1 MISRR
6 NWRVG
11 AVASAIALSGGLAS
25 LEAHA
30 LALGRIT
37 VQSALGEPLRAEID
51 IAEMTADEAAS
62 LKAGIA
68 TPETFKSAG
77 LEYTAVLTGIDV
89 KLMRRA
95 NGRSYL
101 QLSGN
106 RPVTEPFVDMV
117 LEANWSAG
125 RITRDYT
132 MLFDPPNTRA
142 GSAAAPVVITAPILS
157 APAPVTAVPAVPAR
171 PLTATPNALPQP
183 PAPLP
188 PPAPK
193 VAATPLPAPV
203 PKPALI
209 EPIPSA
215 AQKIIVRPGDTAG
228 KIAAQTKPVSVS
240 LDQMLAALLRSNPN
254 AFIGGNVN
262 RIKSGSVLDVPSAQA
277 ASAISSEEATQ
288 TILAQSKDFNAFRRK
303 LAEGVATTTVANA
316 DRQAGGKL
324 QAEVQDRAPTVAAPD
339 KLTLSKGAIQSKAAS
354 AANEGIALQK
364 QVQDTSTRLAELS
377 KNITELNKLESAAT
391 AVDPAGPAAPVIRGV
406 PAVQIAPLIAGSASS
421 SAQSA
426 SSAPVTQ
433 AVTVSSA
440 AAPVKLVDKASA
452 PSTGSS
458 AMAYFSTNPLVWP
471 LVISLLAL
479 LAGFGLYRYRQR
491 KKATPIDS
499 AFIESRLQPDSFFGA
514 SGGQHIDTKANVE
527 EASSLIYSPSQL
539 DAASDVDPVAEAD
552 VYLAYGRDLQ
562 AEEIL
567 KEALRTNPA
576 RLAIYAKLMEIYA
589 KRRDSKAFEA
599 VAIEAYKLPRDAAPE
614 WNHINE
620 MGQKLDATN
629 PLYQSSTQST
639 VKSVETLPPLNL
651 PRTAPNTA
659 SSKPDAAKNSA
670 IDFSHDSDFLK
681 HYQSGPDTVPG
692 NFVSKAP
699 EKSDAKSPMVDL
711 DMDFDSEMFT
721 LPKQPSTLSTPKSSS
736 PDDEFPPKLSFSMSD
751 LDFGDEPAKT
761 QPSALTS
768 SQSSKPENSLLEF
781 DFSSLSLDLPASTTQ
796 KAPQT
801 TSFATEDPLETKFAL
816 AQEFRELGDPEGAK
830 SLAEEVLTEAQ
841 GPLKIKAQ
849 AFIKT
854 LSSSS

>member
-11 AVASAIALSGGLAS
+11 AVTSAIALLGGLAS

-51 IAEMTADEAAS
+51 IAEMTTDEAAS

-142 GSAAAPVVITAPILS
+142 GSAAAPPIVITAPILS
-157 APAPVTAVPAVPAR
+157 APAVPAMPAR

-193 VAATPLPAPV
+193 VATPLPTPA

-209 EPIPSA
+209 EPIPST
-215 AQKIIVRPGDTAG
+215 AQKIIIRPGDTAG

-277 ASAISSEEATQ
+277 ASAISPEEATQ
-288 TILAQSKDFNAFRRK
+288 TILAQSKDFNTFRRK

-339 KLTLSKGAIQSKAAS
+339 KLTLSKGAVQSKAAS
-354 AANEGIALQK
+354 AAEEGIALQK

-391 AVDPAGPAAPVIRGV
+391 AADPAGSAVPMVRGV
-406 PAVQIAPLIAGSASS
+406 PAMQMVPLIAGSASS

-426 SSAPVTQ
+426 SSAPVISS
-433 AVTVSSA
+433 VTASSA
-440 AAPVKLVDKASA
+440 AAPVKPVGKASA

-514 SGGQHIDTKANVE
+514 SGGQHIDTKENIE
-527 EASSLIYSPSQL
+527 EASSLIYTPSQL

-599 VAIEAYKLPRDAAPE
+599 VAIEAFKLPRDAAPE

-620 MGQKLDATN
+620 MGQTLDATN
-629 PLYQSSTQST
+629 PLYQSATQPT
-639 VKSVETLPPLNL
+639 VKGAETTLPPLNS

-659 SSKPDAAKNSA
+659 PSKPDTAKNSA
-670 IDFSHDSDFLK
+670 IDFGHDLDFLK
-681 HYQSGPDTVPG
+681 YYESGSDTLPG
-692 NFVSKAP
+692 NLASKAP

-721 LPKQPSTLSTPKSSS
+721 LPKQPFALSTPKASS

-768 SQSSKPENSLLEF
+768 SQGSKPENSLLEF
-781 DFSSLSLDLPASTTQ
+781 DFSSLSLDLPAPTTQ

-801 TSFATEDPLETKFAL
+801 TSFSAEDPLETKFAL
-816 AQEFRELGDPEGAK
+816 AQEFKELGDPEGAK
-830 SLAEEVLTEAQ
+830 SLVEEVLNEAQ

>member
-11 AVASAIALSGGLAS
+11 AVASAIALLGGLAS

-30 LALGRIT
+30 LALGKIT

-62 LKAGIA
+62 LKVGIA
-68 TPETFKSAG
+68 TPDTFKSAG

-101 QLSGN
+101 QLNGN

-142 GSAAAPVVITAPILS
+142 GSAAAPVVITAPVLS
-157 APAPVTAVPAVPAR
+157 APAVPVR
-171 PLTATPNALPQP
+171 PLTATPNAALPQP
-183 PAPLP
+183 PVPLP

-193 VAATPLPAPV
+193 VAATPV

-228 KIAAQTKPVSVS
+228 RIAAQTKPVSVS

-277 ASAISSEEATQ
+277 ASAVSPEEATQ
-288 TILAQSKDFNAFRRK
+288 TILAQSKDFNTFRRK
-303 LAEGVATTTVANA
+303 LAEGVGTTTVANA

-324 QAEVQDRAPTVAAPD
+324 QAEVQDRAPTVASPD
-339 KLTLSKGAIQSKAAS
+339 KLTLSKGAVQSKAAS
-354 AANEGIALQK
+354 AANEGIALRK

-391 AVDPAGPAAPVIRGV
+391 AADPAGPAAPVVRGA
-406 PAVQIAPLIAGSASS
+406 PAMQIAPLIAGSASS

-426 SSAPVTQ
+426 SSAPVMSS
-433 AVTVSSA
+433 VTVSSA
-440 AAPVKLVDKASA
+440 AAPVKPVDKASA
-452 PSTGSS
+452 PPSTGSS
-458 AMAYFSTNPLVWP
+458 VMAYFSTNPLVWP

-479 LAGFGLYRYRQR
+479 LTGFGLYRYRQR

-514 SGGQHIDTKANVE
+514 SGGQHIDTKENIE
-527 EASSLIYSPSQL
+527 EASSLIYTPSQL

-599 VAIEAYKLPRDAAPE
+599 VAIEAFKLPRDTAPE

-629 PLYQSSTQST
+629 PLYQSATQPT
-639 VKSVETLPPLNL
+639 VKGVETTTLTPLNS
-651 PRTAPNTA
+651 PRTTPNTA
-659 SSKPDAAKNSA
+659 PSKPDTVKNST
-670 IDFSHDSDFLK
+670 IDFGHDPDFLK
-681 HYQSGPDTVPG
+681 HYQSGPDTLPG
-692 NFVSKAP
+692 NLASKAP

-721 LPKQPSTLSTPKSSS
+721 LPKQPFALSTPKASS

-768 SQSSKPENSLLEF
+768 SQGSKPENSLLEF

-801 TSFATEDPLETKFAL
+801 TSFITEDPLETKFAL
-816 AQEFRELGDPEGAK
+816 AQEFKELGDPEGAK
-830 SLAEEVLTEAQ
+830 SLAEEVLNEAQ
-841 GPLKIKAQ
+841 GSLKIKAQ